1 MAHLLLGT
9 FRAVAGVFRTKGYLM
24 DQTSNHGMRGYEA
37 YKEERKQKQLAA
49 ALRQQEAVQQL
60 MQQQQAMQQ
69 QPEMQQAPQQLM
81 QQQQAP
87 QGRTS
92 GLGLIKDLKRKQLPY
107 GEVYRRPR

>member
-69 QPEMQQAPQQLM
+69 QPEMQQAPQ
-81 QQQQAP
+81 
-87 QGRTS
+87 GRTS
-92 GLGLIKDLKRKQLPY
+92 GSGLIDDLKRKQLPY
-107 GEVYRRPR
+107 GNIYLRPKL